1 AHSQS
6 RALNEE
12 FRMHGNFHSEFL
24 KKDRNVIVWLPP
36 GYHSEPT
43 KRYPVLYMH
52 DGGVVFILW
61 RIDEIAKP
69 LITSGQIEP
78 LIIVLVNHG
87 GTEDDRFDEYTPTKP
102 PNFKSGGKADSYGR
116 MLVEELK
123 PFIDSQY
130 RTLTDPA
137 NTGIGGV
144 SLGAIVS
151 LYLGLKYPMVFGK
164 LAVISPSVWW
174 DNKIIVRNVK
184 DLKTKPALR
193 IWLDIGTGEGQRSV
207 DATKELRNAFVKKG
221 WVLNSDL
228 LYFEA
233 KGSGHNEQA
242 FAQRA
247 EPMLKHLF
255 PQHTNRGSGENPR
268 LTSLRIKPLRV
279 TVASNSAFLPV
290 ATGKSWRKVSRSRL
304 QTFSPVYRIA
314 RSRELIRS
322 LAV

>member
-1 AHSQS
+1 VLRMRSRFLLACVFVSVLARHGPSANSQS

-12 FRMHGNFHSEFL
+12 FRLHTNFHSKFL
-24 KKDRNVIVWLPP
+24 PKDRNVIVWLPP
-36 GYHSEPT
+36 GYHSEPA

-52 DGGVVFILW
+52 DGGSVFILW

-69 LITSGQIEP
+69 LITSRQVEP
-78 LIIVLVNHG
+78 LIIVMVNHG

-102 PNFKSGGKADSYGR
+102 ANFKSGGKADSYGR

-137 NTGIGGV
+137 NTGLGGV
-144 SLGAIVS
+144 SLGGIVS
-151 LYLGLKYPMVFGK
+151 LHLGLKYSLVFGK
-164 LAVISPSVWW
+164 LAVMSPSVWW
-174 DNKIIVRNVK
+174 DNKIIVRNMK

-193 IWLDIGTGEGQRSV
+193 IWLDIGTGEGQRAV
-207 DATKELRNAFVKKG
+207 DDAKELRNAFVKKG

-228 LYFEA
+228 IYFEA

-255 PQHTNRGSGENPR
+255 PKQANRG
-268 LTSLRIKPLRV
+268 ID
-279 TVASNSAFLPV
+279 
-290 ATGKSWRKVSRSRL
+290 
-304 QTFSPVYRIA
+304 
-314 RSRELIRS
+314 
-322 LAV
+322 

>member
-1 AHSQS
+1 MRSRFLLACVFVSVLAWHGPSANSQS
-6 RALNEE
+6 RALNED
-12 FRMHGNFHSEFL
+12 FRLHANFHSKFL
-24 KKDRNVIVWLPP
+24 NKDRSVIVWLPP
-36 GYHSEPT
+36 GYHSETT

-52 DGGVVFILW
+52 DGGVVFISW

-69 LITSGQIEP
+69 LITSGQVEP
-78 LIIVLVNHG
+78 LIIVMVNHG

-102 PNFKSGGKADSYGR
+102 PNFRSGGKVDSYGR

-130 RTLTDPA
+130 RTLADPA
-137 NTGIGGV
+137 NTGLGGV
-144 SLGAIVS
+144 SLGGVAS
-151 LYLGLKYPMVFGK
+151 LHLGLKYPTVFGK

-184 DLKTKPALR
+184 GLKTKPALR
-193 IWLDIGTGEGQRSV
+193 IWLDIGTGEGQRAV
-207 DATKELRNAFVKKG
+207 GDTKELRDAFVKKG

-228 LYFEA
+228 IYFEA

-255 PQHTNRGSGENPR
+255 PQHANRATGENPH
-268 LTSLRIKPLRV
+268 LYGLH
-279 TVASNSAFLPV
+279 
-290 ATGKSWRKVSRSRL
+290 
-304 QTFSPVYRIA
+304 
-314 RSRELIRS
+314 
-322 LAV
+322 

>member
-1 AHSQS
+1 
-6 RALNEE
+6 
-12 FRMHGNFHSEFL
+12 MHQNFHSKFL

-36 GYHSEPT
+36 DYHSEPG

-69 LITSGQIEP
+69 LISSQQIEP
-78 LIIVLVNHG
+78 LIIVMVNSG

-102 PNFKSGGKADSYGR
+102 PNFKSGGQADSYGR

-137 NTGIGGV
+137 NTGLAGV
-144 SLGAIVS
+144 SLGGIVS
-151 LYLGLKYPMVFGK
+151 VHLGLKYPTVFGK
-164 LAVISPSVWW
+164 LAVMSPSVWW

-184 DLKTKPALR
+184 DLKTRPPLR
-193 IWLDIGTGEGQRSV
+193 IWLDIGTGEGQRAV

-228 LYFEA
+228 IYFEA
-233 KGSGHNEQA
+233 KGSEHNEQA

-255 PQHTNRGSGENPR
+255 PKQ
-268 LTSLRIKPLRV
+268 
-279 TVASNSAFLPV
+279 
-290 ATGKSWRKVSRSRL
+290 
-304 QTFSPVYRIA
+304 
-314 RSRELIRS
+314 
-322 LAV
+322 